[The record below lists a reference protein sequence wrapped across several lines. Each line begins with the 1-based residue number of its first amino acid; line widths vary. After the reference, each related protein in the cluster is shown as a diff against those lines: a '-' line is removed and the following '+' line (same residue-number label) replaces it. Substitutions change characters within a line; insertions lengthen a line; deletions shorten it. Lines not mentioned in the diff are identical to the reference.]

1 MTMERSW
8 LWRRSM
14 VYIIVVACI
23 GMLYCA
29 LYIGGND
36 LVVQAIV
43 QASYLTIITVAGA
56 YLGVSAWDDKNKG
69 KEIIA
74 QSAVDQATPS
84 TSETSVEVSSLF
96 PPSGKLAA
104 IGVCFTDPKNE
115 IYADYIDI
123 ISKLMAVIVV
133 REPNAEL
140 YLEKLV
146 LDANALI

>member
-69 KEIIA
+69 KEKLA
-74 QSAVDQATPS
+74 SKAVDQ
-84 TSETSVEVSSLF
+84 SEPTETNVEIKS
-96 PPSGKLAA
+96 
-104 IGVCFTDPKNE
+104 
-115 IYADYIDI
+115 
-123 ISKLMAVIVV
+123 
-133 REPNAEL
+133 
-140 YLEKLV
+140 
-146 LDANALI
+146 

>member
-1 MTMERSW
+1 MERSW

-14 VYIIVVACI
+14 VYIIVIACI

-56 YLGVSAWDDKNKG
+56 YLGVAAWDDKNRG
-69 KEIIA
+69 KEKVA

-84 TSETSVEVSSLF
+84 TSETTVEV
-96 PPSGKLAA
+96 K
-104 IGVCFTDPKNE
+104 T
-115 IYADYIDI
+115 
-123 ISKLMAVIVV
+123 
-133 REPNAEL
+133 
-140 YLEKLV
+140 
-146 LDANALI
+146 